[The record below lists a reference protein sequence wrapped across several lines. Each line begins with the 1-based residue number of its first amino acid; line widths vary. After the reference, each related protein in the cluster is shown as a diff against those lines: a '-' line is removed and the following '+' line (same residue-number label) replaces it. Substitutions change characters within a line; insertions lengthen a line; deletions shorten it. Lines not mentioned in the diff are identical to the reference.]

1 MTNDGENLSR
11 LGTLN
16 ASQIE
21 LLFNCFLLKKIWGVR
36 GAFPKFGTQ
45 VKNLWNTP
53 IRTGNDNYETKRH
66 K

>member
-36 GAFPKFGTQ
+36 GAFPKF
-45 VKNLWNTP
+45 
-53 IRTGNDNYETKRH
+53 
-66 K
+66 